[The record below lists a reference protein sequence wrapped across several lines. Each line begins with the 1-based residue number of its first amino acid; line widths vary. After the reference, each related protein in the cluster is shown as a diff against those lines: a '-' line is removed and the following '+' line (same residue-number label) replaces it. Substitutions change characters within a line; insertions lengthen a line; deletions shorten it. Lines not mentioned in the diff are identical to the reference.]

1 MPNERAI
8 FANTMFAGT
17 EILWI
22 EGKPHLVRVD
32 NVRMSD
38 CKGAHYVDVITGQ
51 KYHAKLADYD
61 NPWCDL
67 IGYSNISNPTISSVL
82 DYMNGELLHNVTSGK
97 FTDMDAI
104 NFIKSVE
111 EKGPKSR

>member
-22 EGKPHLVRVD
+22 DGKPNLVRVD
-32 NVRMSD
+32 NVRMGD
-38 CKGAHYVDVITGQ
+38 CKGAHYINVITGQ
-51 KYHAKLADYD
+51 KYHAKLANYD

-67 IGYSNISNPTISSVL
+67 IGYSNVSNPVLSSVL
-82 DYMNGELLHNVTSGK
+82 DYMNGELLHKITSGN

-104 NFIKSVE
+104 DFIKTVE
-111 EKGPKSR
+111 SEGIKNK